1 MQATELPVCDIGLFG
16 NGVRHFWLD
25 QLSGLLEN
33 YPDLESPH
41 KQDFYSLII
50 VEEAEGEIIIDNHK
64 IPLDKAKAITIKPR
78 CINSIDINREAKGK
92 IICFTEDFFSL
103 RYNNNILYQFSF
115 LQREAKP
122 YIRLT
127 NEQKARWDILGK
139 LISEE
144 YFLRK
149 RETKKVL
156 RSYLNIMLFELERLY
171 NPAGVVKNKNIKQEK
186 VHEFEQ
192 LIECHFETKKLPSAY
207 ADLLNISPNYLNKI
221 CKEETGQTAG
231 DLIRK
236 RITIEAQRLLHYTN
250 YSVNEL
256 ANKLG
261 FENTSYF
268 VTFFKKQTGAT
279 PEQFRK
285 NQTN

>member
-1 MQATELPVCDIGLFG
+1 MQATELAVCNIGLFG
-16 NGVRHFWLD
+16 DGVRHFWLNG
-25 QLSGLLEN
+25 LGGLLEKF
-33 YPDLESPH
+33 PDLEFPH
-41 KQDFYSLII
+41 KQDFYTLII
-50 VEEAEGEIIIDNHK
+50 VEEAEGEIVIDNHK
-64 IPLDKAKAITIKPR
+64 IRLDRAKAIIIRPR
-78 CINSIDINREAKGK
+78 CINSIDINRKAKGK

-127 NEQKARWDILGK
+127 NEQKTRWDILIN
-139 LISEE
+139 LLSEE
-144 YFLRK
+144 YILKK

-156 RSYLNIMLFELERLY
+156 RSYLNIVLFELERLY
-171 NPAGVVKNKNIKQEK
+171 SPTGYVKSKNLKQEK

-192 LIECHFETKKLPSAY
+192 LIDKHFETKKLPSAY
-207 ADLLNISPNYLNKI
+207 ADLLNVSPNYLNKI

-250 YSVNEL
+250 YNINEI
-256 ANKLG
+256 ADKLG
-261 FENTSYF
+261 FENSSYF
-268 VTFFKKQTGAT
+268 VTFFKKQTETT

-285 NQTN
+285 NKN

>member
-1 MQATELPVCDIGLFG
+1 MQAPEITVCNIGLFG
-16 NGVRHFWLD
+16 DGVRHFWLD
-25 QLSGLLEN
+25 ELSDLLEKF
-33 YPDLESPH
+33 PDLEFPH
-41 KQDFYSLII
+41 KQDFYSLFI
-50 VEEAEGEIIIDNHK
+50 VEQADGEIVIDNHK
-64 IPLDKAKAITIKPR
+64 IRLDRAKTIIIKPR
-78 CINSIDINREAKGK
+78 CISSIDINREANGK

-127 NEQKARWDILGK
+127 NEQKARWDILVK
-139 LISEE
+139 LLSEE
-144 YFLRK
+144 YILKK

-156 RSYLNIMLFELERLY
+156 RSYLNIILFELERLY
-171 NPAGVVKNKNIKQEK
+171 NPTGFVKIKNLKQEK
-186 VHEFEQ
+186 VHEFER
-192 LIECHFETKKLPSAY
+192 LIDKHFEVKKLPSAY
-207 ADLLNISPNYLNKI
+207 ADLLNVSPNYLNKI

-236 RITIEAQRLLHYTN
+236 RITIEAQRMLHYTN

-256 ANKLG
+256 ADKLG

-268 VTFFKKQTGAT
+268 VTFFKKQTGTT

-285 NQTN
+285 NQS